1 MLMTDKGFEMNA
13 SPEQCRRTIDAQLA
27 RLQTDYIDV
36 WVYRGKVGVAFVKHL
51 SQLHCNGLLTSGNKC
66 PDKSWVLT

>member
-1 MLMTDKGFEMNA
+1 MSAGKALKGFPRESVVIVDKWGVLRTDKGFEMDA

-36 WVYRGKVGVAFVKHL
+36 WVYRCKVPVG
-51 SQLHCNGLLTSGNKC
+51 
-66 PDKSWVLT
+66 